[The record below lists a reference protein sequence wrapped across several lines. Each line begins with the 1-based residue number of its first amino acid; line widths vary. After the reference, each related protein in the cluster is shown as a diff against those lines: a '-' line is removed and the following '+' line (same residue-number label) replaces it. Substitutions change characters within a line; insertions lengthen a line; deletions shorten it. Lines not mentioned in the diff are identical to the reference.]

1 MLLLEHNSLDSRV
14 CSFSR
19 AIGAVVTLVVLA
31 RSYLAPVR
39 PPVAGHRREVWV
51 IVQAKDRHPEEHKVG
66 LPVLLVAGGVDDEVE
81 AALYPEEGRENEEE
95 VRVVIDV
102 FAPDE
107 LVNYDGHVAN
117 EVSHADGANGLGH
130 AMVTCGK
137 LVAHVVA
144 EKCSKVNLLRHTL
157 PSKNWFS
164 YLESRRYVEEFR
176 TILHSPILQQNIVQ
190 NGNMRPNV

>member
-1 MLLLEHNSLDSRV
+1 MPLLKHNSVGSYFRR
-14 CSFSR
+14 FRR
-19 AIGAVVTLVVLA
+19 AGAVATWSALPLSCCHATVG
-31 RSYLAPVR
+31 S
-39 PPVAGHRREVWV
+39 PVAGDGRKVWIV
-51 IVQAKDRHPEEHKVG
+51 IEFEDCHPEEHEIG

-144 EKCSKVNLLRHTL
+144 EKCSKVNLLRHTPFKKLVQL
-157 PSKNWFS
+157 P
-164 YLESRRYVEEFR
+164 RIAQVC
-176 TILHSPILQQNIVQ
+176 
-190 NGNMRPNV
+190 